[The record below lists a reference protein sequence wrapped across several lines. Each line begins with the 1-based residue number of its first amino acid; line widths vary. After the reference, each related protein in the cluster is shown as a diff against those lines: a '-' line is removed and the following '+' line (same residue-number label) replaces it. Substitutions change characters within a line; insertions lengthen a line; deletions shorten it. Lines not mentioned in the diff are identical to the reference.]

1 MPTRMGTEDGQ
12 LLRGAGVPSGDG
24 DVLEVWQDATQGAG
38 IARLVSVA
46 GVTFDVDEIVAY
58 RSNGVVWGI
67 TLRSGDKVQLEAHQ
81 WAALEPLLREG
92 K

>member
-1 MPTRMGTEDGQ
+1 MRED
-12 LLRGAGVPSGDG
+12 AEAAV
-24 DVLEVWQDATQGAG
+24 DVRRPVRVG
-38 IARLVSVA
+38 RLV
-46 GVTFDVDEIVAY
+46 FDVDEIVAY